1 MFAAIVFFLVA
12 AFGWGVV
19 LLIGLPA
26 AIVIT
31 PWIILAGGFVLP
43 GLTAARLP
51 LSAAWLLAIL
61 LFANRERLEQLIR
74 HPDRV
79 AVWFVGFL
87 VVLALL
93 VPRSPDPG
101 QGIRMVVQGG
111 VALSTVIVFR
121 IGLDFVPRQVLLRSA
136 VLSALALAL
145 PIIWFR
151 IDPASE
157 LTFLQSSIAGF
168 FIEPVSLSELLRG
181 YWFQTNNTLDA
192 RKAGAVFI
200 NANVASVYLCL
211 FLAAAVGTLLRRPSE
226 AWAQAAVPVL
236 IAGILATGSRIG
248 AVTAVGIAFV
258 GLFMGRGKLGR
269 WLPVAFAVTL
279 LIAVPILI
287 PTLLR
292 FQPAVLLSDERILLW
307 PLAVRRILDGPLLG
321 SGFGDWEAWL
331 GGRMA
336 ILGIHRV
343 LPPHNLVLHLAL
355 WGGLLALAAFG
366 GFLYKL
372 FERLWRRWRADDGDR
387 GYALGI
393 ALLAT
398 AVMAHAMF
406 DNFFLFDWHMGP
418 ASASLVALM
427 WGTEPAAISD
437 DAPGATPLGAAG
449 IAR

>member
-1 MFAAIVFFLVA
+1 
-12 AFGWGVV
+12 
-19 LLIGLPA
+19 
-26 AIVIT
+26 
-31 PWIILAGGFVLP
+31 
-43 GLTAARLP
+43 
-51 LSAAWLLAIL
+51 
-61 LFANRERLEQLIR
+61 
-74 HPDRV
+74 
-79 AVWFVGFL
+79 
-87 VVLALL
+87 
-93 VPRSPDPG
+93 
-101 QGIRMVVQGG
+101 
-111 VALSTVIVFR
+111 
-121 IGLDFVPRQVLLRSA
+121 VLLRSA
-136 VLSALALAL
+136 VFSAVALAL

-307 PLAVRRILDGPLLG
+307 PLAVRRILDAPLLG
-321 SGFGDWEAWL
+321 GGFGDWEAWL
-331 GGRMA
+331 GAGLDRF
-336 ILGIHRV
+336 GVGRV
-343 LPPHNLVLHLAL
+343 LPPHNLVLHLGL
-355 WGGLLALAAFG
+355 WGGALALASFG
-366 GFLYKL
+366 GFLYWL
-372 FERLWRRWRADDGDR
+372 ARRIREGLRSGTERAFAVGT
-387 GYALGI
+387 
-393 ALLAT
+393 ALLAI
-398 AVMAHAMF
+398 AVLLHAFF
-406 DNFFLFDWHMGP
+406 DNFFLFDWHVGP
-418 ASASLVALM
+418 AAAGLLALL
-427 WGTEPAAISD
+427 WTGRATPPAEPAR
-437 DAPGATPLGAAG
+437 PVTRPEAAG
-449 IAR
+449 IGA